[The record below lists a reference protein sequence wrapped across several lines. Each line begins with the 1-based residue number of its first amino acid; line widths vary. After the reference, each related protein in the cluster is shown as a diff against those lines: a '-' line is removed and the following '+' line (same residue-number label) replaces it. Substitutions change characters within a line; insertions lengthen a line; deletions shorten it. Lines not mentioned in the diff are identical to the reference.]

1 MLKMKGMRFPQE
13 IILVCIR
20 WFAAYALSYRN
31 LEEMVAELGSD
42 SNSGRGSS
50 SAQATNTKLDS
61 DPNSAG
67 PAPKAV
73 ANKKRNPKTG
83 SDPNSAVSAAEM
95 PAPPWLTVQTAT
107 MHNLQSVTAQVPLQ
121 RLVAITGDGFEGF
134 FDGLLGMKSNG
145 CNTGLR

>member
-31 LEEMVAELGSD
+31 LEVMVAELGSD

-50 SAQATNTKLDS
+50 SAQATNTKLD
-61 DPNSAG
+61 
-67 PAPKAV
+67 
-73 ANKKRNPKTG
+73 

-121 RLVAITGDGFEGF
+121 RLVAITGNGFEGF